1 MGKEPERAILT
12 PGWTPEMLAELHKI
26 KRGLEM
32 SASIMRD
39 RNRTGGWEGA
49 ERVASS
55 FDRYALRV
63 ASLHEQATA
72 PVPSENMPSPE
83 KVTLKIID
91 PWLNGDP
98 CEGCRDCE
106 RVCRK
111 LQDRITAEVDRLGSR
126 PVASQTIPS
135 PSVKPSDG
143 GA

>member
-1 MGKEPERAILT
+1 MADDASLLKELRALAGNSDPRPWTALLALACIERIEGPARAMPT
-12 PGWTPEMLAELHKI
+12 PG
-26 KRGLEM
+26 
-32 SASIMRD
+32 
-39 RNRTGGWEGA
+39 
-49 ERVASS
+49 
-55 FDRYALRV
+55 
-63 ASLHEQATA
+63 
-72 PVPSENMPSPE
+72 